1 MSIVDEIIKLIEYI
15 TGNPIFI
22 GAAIV
27 FVVLFTVIVTMAFTI
42 IAKVA
47 RSMSRNRHRW

>member
-1 MSIVDEIIKLIEYI
+1 MSIADEIIKLIEYI

-22 GAAIV
+22 GVAIV
-27 FVVLFTVIVTMAFTI
+27 CVVFFTVIVTMAFII

-47 RSMSRNRHRW
+47 RSMSFNRHRW